1 MENVLK
7 VVKPPQKPTV
17 KASFKAGLK
26 SVFSINKIYKK
37 PKFSYENKNFTD
49 ESRNITDRF
58 HFLSASL
65 PKIKNKS

>member
-1 MENVLK
+1 M
-7 VVKPPQKPTV
+7 Q
-17 KASFKAGLK
+17 
-26 SVFSINKIYKK
+26 NKIYKK